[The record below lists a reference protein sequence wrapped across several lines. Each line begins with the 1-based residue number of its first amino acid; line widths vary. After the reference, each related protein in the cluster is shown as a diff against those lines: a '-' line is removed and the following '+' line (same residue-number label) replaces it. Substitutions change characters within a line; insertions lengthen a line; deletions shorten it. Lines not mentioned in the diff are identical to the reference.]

1 MEIGLKRIIDQVSR
15 EKGLER
21 DVLVSAIKEAISSA
35 VKKRFGSKMDI
46 EVNYNENTGD
56 LEVYQFRTVVQK
68 VTDPDLEIS
77 LEEAR
82 ELDPES
88 EVGDSIGTKME
99 MADLG
104 RIEAQS
110 ARQII
115 IQKMKTAEMDVI
127 YDEFKDREGEVVN
140 GIVQRFER
148 GNVVVNLGGT
158 EALLPPAEQIP
169 TESYRRGDRIRA
181 LIVEVRKTQRDTQ
194 IILSRTHPDFLRRL
208 FEIEVPEIAE
218 GIVQIMGVAR
228 EPGSRSKIAVSSS
241 DADVDP
247 VGACVGMR
255 GSRVQT
261 IVQELRGEKIDIVP
275 WNPDP
280 AKFVYS
286 ALAPAECTQVTADDA
301 NEILEVIVPDDQ
313 LSLAIGRQ
321 GQNVRLAA
329 KLMGWKID
337 VKSETRFKNSQ
348 DPNYQAMIE
357 YLEMSENIADHL
369 FKKGIRTIGE
379 LAQADPEELR
389 KDAVPFIEA
398 ARLFLQEH
406 GEEYASLDTS
416 EQDEGYED
424 QSTGEIAASADD
436 LMPEEEGASQVE
448 QEAPEQAEA
457 VNVEEETVSF
467 TDEEPD
473 MPGEKGP
480 DQDEQAEETEDEGNT
495 ESAKQ

>member
-21 DVLVSAIKEAISSA
+21 SVLIEAIKEAISSA
-35 VKKRFGSKMDI
+35 AKKRFGGKMDI
-46 EVNYNENTGD
+46 EVSYNENTGE
-56 LEVYQFRTVVQK
+56 LEVYQFRTVVEK
-68 VTDPDLEIS
+68 VTDPDVELS

-88 EVGDSIGTKME
+88 EIGDSIGTKME
-99 MADLG
+99 MAELG

-110 ARQII
+110 ARQVI

-140 GIVQRFER
+140 GLVQRFER

-181 LIVEVRKTQRDTQ
+181 FIVEVRKTQRDTQ
-194 IILSRTHPDFLRRL
+194 IILSRTHPEFLKRL

-241 DADVDP
+241 DMDVDP

-275 WNPDP
+275 WSPDP
-280 AKFVYS
+280 AKFVYN
-286 ALAPAECTQVTADDA
+286 ALAPAECTQVTVDEV

-337 VKSETRFKNSQ
+337 VKSETRFQNSQ
-348 DPNYQAMIE
+348 DPNYQAMLE

-369 FKKGIRTIGE
+369 FKKGIRTIE
-379 LAQADPEELR
+379 QLAQADPEELR
-389 KDAVPFIEA
+389 KDAVPFVDA
-398 ARLFLQEH
+398 ARLFLEEH
-406 GEEYASLDTS
+406 GEEYGQVGMLGQDDTEEQGIAEAISEEPAAEAS
-416 EQDEGYED
+416 G
-424 QSTGEIAASADD
+424 QSGPEE
-436 LMPEEEGASQVE
+436 PEEEIPMASGNG
-448 QEAPEQAEA
+448 QEAVETEGSLDQGSEDAGESQAETSR
-457 VNVEEETVSF
+457 ELSETG
-467 TDEEPD
+467 T
-473 MPGEKGP
+473 G
-480 DQDEQAEETEDEGNT
+480 
-495 ESAKQ
+495 

>member
-21 DVLVSAIKEAISSA
+21 GVLISAIKEAISSA
-35 VKKRFGSKMDI
+35 AKKRFGSKLDI

-56 LEVYQFRTVVQK
+56 LEVYQFRTVVEK
-68 VTDPDLEIS
+68 VTDPDVEIS

-88 EVGDSIGTKME
+88 ELGDSIGTKME
-99 MADLG
+99 MAELG

-110 ARQII
+110 ARQVI

-127 YDEFKDREGEVVN
+127 YEEFKDREGEVVN
-140 GIVQRFER
+140 GLVQRFER

-181 LIVEVRKTQRDTQ
+181 YIVEVRKTQRDTQ
-194 IILSRTHPDFLRRL
+194 IILSRTHPEFLKRL

-241 DADVDP
+241 DVDVDP

-275 WNPDP
+275 WSPDP
-280 AKFVYS
+280 AKFVYN
-286 ALAPAECTQVTADDA
+286 ALAPAECTQVTVDEV
-301 NEILEVIVPDDQ
+301 NEVLEVIVPDDQ

-337 VKSETRFKNSQ
+337 VKSETRYKNSQ
-348 DPNYQAMIE
+348 DPNYRAMVE

-369 FKKGIRTIGE
+369 FKKGIRTIGQ

-389 KDAVPFIEA
+389 KDAVPFVEA
-398 ARLFLQEH
+398 ARLFLEEH
-406 GEEYASLDTS
+406 GDEYVQVEAADEVIEDDAAVEALSEEEAHAGESGPQEDNL
-416 EQDEGYED
+416 EPDE
-424 QSTGEIAASADD
+424 SAASEG
-436 LMPEEEGASQVE
+436 MPEGPSEASK
-448 QEAPEQAEA
+448 
-457 VNVEEETVSF
+457 
-467 TDEEPD
+467 DEEASA
-473 MPGEKGP
+473 GEGQEEDNP
-480 DQDEQAEETEDEGNT
+480 EGFSETEAG
-495 ESAKQ
+495 